1 MQRYFARVV
10 RAIIVS
16 VLGFGGGIGLM
27 TFIAAIVLTGKQQG
41 AIMIGLIAAAGVGSV
56 FAIIFAFVLL
66 LSDLTPRVFRSGSK
80 IRRDEIWELEQ
91 TREYMVHGT
100 ARDAKRFCREALL
113 AVPNVNSILEP
124 EDSEDVIRASIGRSW
139 RSAGENMECQIVPRD
154 QEYSLITC
162 SSRCITPEVQ
172 FDYAKNF
179 ENVEAWLRMMNRL
192 AEGKKKVRAE

>member
-56 FAIIFAFVLL
+56 FAIMFAFVLL
-66 LSDLTPRVFRSGSK
+66 LSDLTPRMFRSGVNIK
-80 IRRDEIWELEQ
+80 RDEIWELEQ
-91 TREYMVHGT
+91 SREYMLHGT
-100 ARDAKRFCREALL
+100 VRDAKRFCREALL
-113 AVPNVNSILEP
+113 AVPNINSVTE
-124 EDSEDVIRASIGRSW
+124 SEDAEGVLRASIGRSW
-139 RSAGENMECQIVPRD
+139 RSAGEQMECRIIPRD
-154 QEYSLITC
+154 SEYSLVTC
-162 SSRCITPEVQ
+162 TSHCITPEVQ

-179 ENVEAWLRMMNRL
+179 ENVETWLRTMSKM
-192 AEGKKKVRAE
+192 AEGKKKVPAE